1 MQKMKLKTP
10 AGHTEIIVGEGL
22 SKELTSLGGE
32 LILLVDEQVLAHHRP
47 YFRILQDHF
56 HSFG

>member
-22 SKELTSLGGE
+22 SKESKNPRKGTHPVGG
-32 LILLVDEQVLAHHRP
+32 
-47 YFRILQDHF
+47 
-56 HSFG
+56 